1 MDNAGKIKG
10 NVVISAL
17 SPKEKLD
24 VKSEAI
30 GIRSNHIPI
39 SSNSTYDAG
48 TIAWNS
54 LVYLYLFGDGQLGKV
69 RNYDVEIGKGIR

>member
-10 NVVISAL
+10 NDGITAL
-17 SPKEKLD
+17 SPKEKWD
-24 VKSEAI
+24 ANSEAT
-30 GIRSNHIPI
+30 GISSNQIPI
-39 SSNSTYDAG
+39 SSNSTYDVG